1 VSPKRRSEACAAPK
15 FTFLGFEVVHKK
27 IGNIGTEKNG
37 IGKNSTIKLSKTET
51 EKSVALSTFK
61 TTQCRSK
68 GFIFGLGVIFSVN
81 TTKY

>member
-61 TTQCRSK
+61 TNRSQE
-68 GFIFGLGVIFSVN
+68 FIFGLGDILSIN
-81 TTKY
+81 TTRY